1 MIIYVTMR
9 DAFIIRG
16 TEINY
21 YNQSWVIEDFY
32 YVPNN
37 PNLYVKLS
45 DGKKNM
51 NVLLNEIT
59 NLIVK
64 NKVFIGNEIE

>member
-1 MIIYVTMR
+1 MR
-9 DAFIIRG
+9 DAFTIRG
-16 TEINY
+16 VEINY
-21 YNQSWVIEDFY
+21 YNQTWVIEDFY

-37 PNLYVKLS
+37 PNIYVKLS

-59 NLIVK
+59 DLIVE
-64 NKVFIGNEIE
+64 NKVFIGNEVE

>member
-1 MIIYVTMR
+1 MR
-9 DAFIIRG
+9 DAFTIIG
-16 TEINY
+16 LEINY
-21 YNQSWVIEDFY
+21 YNQTWVIEDFY